1 MISGRSPELREFEAK
16 PDMSRVKQATAR
28 IVLIGAVSITSAAAQ
43 ESFYLYERNALAG
56 NYTAQRNAA
65 YCLKTAKC
73 EGVIFPRMIEA
84 CSWRIVILGSGH
96 HWVNETDIEN
106 YQDECV
112 SSLSAQEQGS
122 ALARAEQLFKRIY
135 KRPLP
140 QLDR

>member
-1 MISGRSPELREFEAK
+1 MALIVGMEPQAAVPRALGRSLAILLAGVASI
-16 PDMSRVKQATAR
+16 MSAR
-28 IVLIGAVSITSAAAQ
+28 AQ

-73 EGVIFPRMIEA
+73 EGVIFPRMIKA
-84 CSWRIVILGSGH
+84 CAWRIVILGSGH
-96 HWVNETDIEN
+96 HWVNQSDIEN

-122 ALARAEQLFKRIY
+122 ALAQAEQLFKRIY

-140 QLDR
+140 PLNR

>member
-1 MISGRSPELREFEAK
+1 MKSRTAIPLSPDRFLAILL
-16 PDMSRVKQATAR
+16 VGVA
-28 IVLIGAVSITSAAAQ
+28 SITSATAQ

-106 YQDECV
+106 YQDECA
-112 SSLSAQEQGS
+112 SSLSAQEQG
-122 ALARAEQLFKRIY
+122 AAFAQAEQLFKRIY

-140 QLDR
+140 PLTE

>member
-1 MISGRSPELREFEAK
+1 MESRTAIPLSPDRFLAILL
-16 PDMSRVKQATAR
+16 VGVA
-28 IVLIGAVSITSAAAQ
+28 SITSATAQ

-106 YQDECV
+106 YQDKCA
-112 SSLSAQEQGS
+112 SSLSAQEQG
-122 ALARAEQLFKRIY
+122 AAFAQAEQLFKRIY

-140 QLDR
+140 PLTE

>member
-1 MISGRSPELREFEAK
+1 MGPR
-16 PDMSRVKQATAR
+16 TAIPLASDR
-28 IVLIGAVSITSAAAQ
+28 FLAILLVGAVSVTPTRAQ

-84 CSWRIVILGSGH
+84 CAWRIVILGSGH

-106 YQDECV
+106 YRDECV
-112 SSLSAQEQGS
+112 SSLSAQEQGA

-140 QLDR
+140 PLNE

>member
-1 MISGRSPELREFEAK
+1 MGSRTAIPLSPGCFLA
-16 PDMSRVKQATAR
+16 
-28 IVLIGAVSITSAAAQ
+28 ILLIGGVSIMSATAQ

-73 EGVIFPRMIEA
+73 EGVIFPRLIEA
-84 CSWRIVILGSGH
+84 CAWRIVILGSGH

-112 SSLSAQEQGS
+112 SSLPAQERGA
-122 ALARAEQLFKRIY
+122 ALAQAEQLFKRIY

-140 QLDR
+140 PLNQ